1 MNYLASKMCDEK
13 KSFLTWNK
21 QIPGKMKIKTAARLP
36 RNLMT
41 SPMLGIRMAKASDD
55 MNQGVAI
62 KIRRLRL
69 VSLIMLTTLD
79 VSTLGGRHLI
89 ALRSLMTLE
98 KKKYKEVTKVGNFNS
113 KYQDLKKV

>member
-13 KSFLTWNK
+13 KIVFFTWNK

-55 MNQGVAI
+55 KNQGVAI

-69 VSLIMLTTLD
+69 VSLMMLTTLD
-79 VSTLGGRHLI
+79 VSTLAGRHLI

-98 KKKYKEVTKVGNFNS
+98 KKKHKEVTKVENF
-113 KYQDLKKV
+113 KT